1 MKRTVFIV
9 SALLMFCG
17 FTQAQNKSSKDTSI
31 KKVAVSICNC
41 LEKNHVEKAN
51 TEEEMQQVFLQCI
64 FDSASSVIGDV
75 LTSGDGDAKQNGEEF
90 GQKIALELMNSGCQ
104 PFIQMSVKLAKGNL
118 GADDD
123 ADAKPALKSV
133 DGIITKVEEKDF
145 LYITV
150 KQSTGREMILIYMDY
165 VDGSDGW
172 IKDAAAKLTNKTVS
186 VSYEESEI
194 YQPKIKDFANL
205 KVLRKLAITK

>member
-1 MKRTVFIV
+1 
-9 SALLMFCG
+9 MFG
-17 FTQAQNKSSKDTSI
+17 GLAQAQTKNSKDTSI
-31 KKVAVSICNC
+31 KKVAASICNC

-118 GADDD
+118 GTDEE

-133 DGIITKVEEKDF
+133 DGVITKVEEKDF

-172 IKDAAAKLTNKTVS
+172 IKDAGAKLTNKTVS
-186 VSYEESEI
+186 VSYAESEI

-205 KVLRKLAITK
+205 KVLKRLEITK

>member
-1 MKRTVFIV
+1 MKRTVFII
-9 SALLMFCG
+9 AAMLMFCG
-17 FTQAQNKSSKDTSI
+17 FAQAQAKPAKDTSI

-41 LEKNHVEKAN
+41 LEKNHVEKAG
-51 TEEEMQQVFLQCI
+51 TEEEMQQIFLQCI

-75 LTSGDGDAKQNGEEF
+75 LTSGDGDMKQNGEEF

-104 PFIQMSVKLAKGNL
+104 PFIQMSVKLAKGSM
-118 GADDD
+118 GADDET
-123 ADAKPALKSV
+123 DAKPVLKSV
-133 DGIITKVEEKDF
+133 DGVITKVEEKDF

-150 KQSTGREMILIYMDY
+150 KQSTGREVILIYMDY

-172 IKDAAAKLTNKTVS
+172 IKDAAAKLANKS
-186 VSYEESEI
+186 VSASYTESEI

-205 KVLRKLAITK
+205 KVLKKLEIK